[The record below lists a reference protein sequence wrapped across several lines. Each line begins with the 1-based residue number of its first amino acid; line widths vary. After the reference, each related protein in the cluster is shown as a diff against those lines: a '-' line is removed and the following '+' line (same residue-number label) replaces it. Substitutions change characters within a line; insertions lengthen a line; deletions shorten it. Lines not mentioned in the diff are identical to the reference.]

1 MGEGYPAGR
10 GLGAGKKNP
19 GHDVPPAGGGGRD
32 EVRGPAAPGDV
43 RVELRG
49 VAPVGADQRFGS
61 AGRLFSLW
69 FAAQISPSTFFVG
82 VLGTAGFIGL
92 GWRLGLVAIV
102 AGNVLGSV
110 TVAVLGVLGTRTG
123 APQLQQSR
131 FAFGRGVHLP
141 AALTWITQ
149 IGFEAL
155 AAIFGAEAL
164 TVLLGLNYY
173 LGLLVTFAV
182 MGLISVVGYEAIHL
196 FEKLMAVLLGVL
208 FAVVTAKTFLQHPAV
223 TATTHGGAAAGGFVL
238 MLAIVF
244 GYAVSWGPVSSDYS
258 RYLPEGT
265 SGRRIWLASF
275 LGLVLGMSWIEI
287 LGFGASVLVR
297 GVSSMAA
304 VDAIMGGGALGDV
317 AMVAMF
323 LGTVAILCVEDYSGA
338 LAAQAAGV
346 PLVRPL
352 ITVIAAAVAYGAAAW
367 LNTGSLGAKFEDVL
381 LLISYWITPWTA
393 IVLLDWWRHSR
404 HLAPGRRRRVLAG
417 PFRSLPMGGRQWGAT
432 VGLVAGFFA
441 CIPFSDT
448 ATGSQLAKDFP
459 ALAGYFG
466 GFSSHFL
473 YGGDVAFY
481 TGFVAGG
488 LVYLLWDTLSNSRP
502 GRRGLITWRRASAG
516 DEQVPGR

>member
-1 MGEGYPAGR
+1 MGKRYPADR
-10 GLGAGKKNP
+10 EIGARKKNP
-19 GHDVPPAGGGGRD
+19 GQAVPPARGGGRD
-32 EVRGPAAPGDV
+32 ELQGPAAPGDV

-61 AGRLFSLW
+61 ASRLFSLW

-82 VLGTAGFIGL
+82 VLGTASFIGL

-110 TVAVLGVLGTRTG
+110 TVAMLGVLGTRTG

-131 FAFGRGVHLP
+131 LAFGRGVHLP

-173 LGLLVTFAV
+173 LGLLITFVV
-182 MGLISVVGYEAIHL
+182 MGVISVVGYEAIHL
-196 FEKLMAVLLGVL
+196 FEKLMVVLLGVL
-208 FAVVTAKTFLQHPAV
+208 FAVVTAKTFLEHPAI
-223 TATTHGGAAAGGFVL
+223 TATTRGGALAGGFVL

-265 SGRRIWLASF
+265 SGRKIWLASF
-275 LGLVLGMSWIEI
+275 LGLVIGMSWIEI

-297 GVSSMAA
+297 NVSSMAG

-352 ITVIAAAVAYGAAAW
+352 ITVIAAAVAYAVAAW

-404 HLAPGRRRRVLAG
+404 HLTPGRRRRILAG
-417 PFRSLPMGGRQWGAT
+417 PFGSLEMGARQWGAT
-432 VGLVAGFFA
+432 VGLAAGFFA

-448 ATGSQLAKDFP
+448 TTGSQLAKDFP
-459 ALAGYFG
+459 AVAGYFG

-481 TGFVAGG
+481 MGAMVGG
-488 LVYLLWDTLSNSRP
+488 TVYLLWDTLSNFHP
-502 GRRGLITWRRASAG
+502 GRHGLITWRRADRA
-516 DEQVPGR
+516 R